1 MIKTPDG
8 KDVFL
13 PNSIIL
19 KNPLFNYTIDGFLR
33 YEFIIGITY
42 ENNPV
47 DAIQLILE
55 TTNKVEGVLKDDK
68 KLRLQDL
75 QKHVG
80 LSQSAMSRLV
90 TRLESKDFGA
100 IERSICKNDKRG
112 IYIHLTNKN
121 YEQDRISKEDC

>member
-1 MIKTPDG
+1 MRSGESNMNTTIEKWLEFSKKQRMI
-8 KDVFL
+8 
-13 PNSIIL
+13 
-19 KNPLFNYTIDGFLR
+19 
-33 YEFIIGITY
+33 
-42 ENNPV
+42 ENN
-47 DAIQLILE
+47 LE
-55 TTNKVEGVLKDDK
+55 SGLSKNDLSLNEFYVLYALNLKDDK

-112 IYIHLTNKN
+112 IYIHLTIKGEIILADTSKVVTN
-121 YEQDRISKEDC
+121 ILKEDF